1 MGTILPAEHSLG
13 APMRS
18 LLAPHRPIVALAL
31 ALTVGAAGGAAQA
44 KPDSVAPPAVG
55 QMAPDFS
62 LRGATRYGLLSAP
75 VRLSDFRG
83 KTVVVAFFYQART
96 KG

>member
-1 MGTILPAEHSLG
+1 MT
-13 APMRS
+13 RS
-18 LLAPHRPIVALAL
+18 RTDRALTLTGALAMAL
-31 ALTVGAAGGAAQA
+31 AGAAAARAQETA
-44 KPDSVAPPAVG
+44 AAPSPPAVG

-62 LRGATRYGLLSAP
+62 LRGATRYGLLAAP
-75 VRLSDFRG
+75 VKLSDFRG

>member
-1 MGTILPAEHSLG
+1 MPSPISL
-13 APMRS
+13 
-18 LLAPHRPIVALAL
+18 HRPTLGVALAL
-31 ALTVGAAGGAAQA
+31 ALATAGAAAQA
-44 KPDSVAPPAVG
+44 VPDSVPRPPAVG

-62 LRGATRYGLLSAP
+62 LRGATRFGLLASP
-75 VRLSDFRG
+75 VKLSDFRG